1 MADTLPIGA
10 RDRLRDLVASE
21 VKHRGSQ
28 AAVARAADL
37 SPTTLAQMLN
47 GDGDIGAS
55 RLAKLCES
63 LAVSMDYVL
72 LGVGGPTGPDM
83 ALVPMHDIAFSAGY
97 GADGIIKGTS
107 NATAQFPEY
116 WLREQFGKV
125 EGLRLVKASGDSMEP
140 TITDGQWVMID
151 IGRQAG
157 DGIFAVRV
165 WDDLFIKRLQFQTTR
180 VLAISDN
187 PSYEIFVINLKDKA
201 DREAFQVIGR
211 VVWTGKML

>member
-10 RDRLRDLVASE
+10 RERLRELVAVE
-21 VKHRGSQ
+21 AKLRGSQ
-28 AAVARAADL
+28 AAVARAAEL

-55 RLAKLCES
+55 RLAKLCEALS
-63 LAVSMDYVL
+63 ISMDYVL
-72 LGVGGPTGPDM
+72 FGVGGLKGSET
-83 ALVPMHDIAFSAGY
+83 ALVPMHNITFSAGH
-97 GADGIIKGTS
+97 GADAIIQGTS
-107 NATAQFPEY
+107 DASAQFPEY

-125 EGLRLVKASGDSMEP
+125 DGLRLVKASGDSMEP

-151 IGRQAG
+151 VARKSG
-157 DGIFAVRV
+157 DGIYAVRV
-165 WDDLFIKRLQFQTTR
+165 ADDLFIKRLQFQTTR
-180 VLAISDN
+180 VFAISDN
-187 PSYEIFVINLKDKA
+187 PSYELFIINLQDKA

>member
-1 MADTLPIGA
+1 MTDVLPNGA
-10 RDRLRDLVASE
+10 RDRLRELVAAAANM
-21 VKHRGSQ
+21 RGSQ

-55 RLAKLCES
+55 RLAKLCEA

-72 LGVGGPTGPDM
+72 FGVGGAKGAET
-83 ALVPMHDIAFSAGY
+83 ALVPMHDIAFSAGH
-97 GADGIIKGTS
+97 GADGIIRGASTAS
-107 NATAQFPEY
+107 AQFPEY

-125 EGLRLVKASGDSMEP
+125 DGLRLVKASGDSMEP

-151 IGRQAG
+151 VSRQAG

-165 WDDLFIKRLQFQTTR
+165 WDDLYIKRLQFQTSR

-187 PSYEIFVINLKDKA
+187 PSYELFVINLKDKA